1 MAASNKNAYRLR
13 DILPRDG
20 AGASI
25 DTLHLD
31 LRLGRSTVYN
41 LLKTMQEHGL
51 AKCSET
57 DPKRRT
63 LAHWWSCGPD
73 SDMPKVF
80 GIKFINNGAPEL
92 PNTFG
97 RYASVWD
104 YGQGRVY

>member
-25 DTLHLD
+25 DTLHQE
-31 LRLGRSTVYN
+31 LRLGRTTVYS
-41 LLKTMQEHGL
+41 LLKQMQMHNL
-51 AKCSET
+51 ARCSET
-57 DPKRRT
+57 DMKRRT
-63 LAHWWSCGPD
+63 LAYWWACGND

-80 GIKFINNGAPEL
+80 GIRVLNNGAPEL